1 MAILNSILGIIFIFL
16 VAFLLSNNKK
26 KINWRTVIIGFLI
39 QFGFAVIA
47 LKWSVGKYVLG
58 KVALGVQS
66 VINYANEGVSFIFG
80 SLSKDGS
87 IFAVNVLSVIIFIS
101 AIVSILYYLGVMQ
114 FVIKIIGGGLAKLL
128 GTSKLE
134 TISASANIFLGQTEA
149 PLLIKPYVEKLTES
163 ELFTVMVG
171 GLASVSGS
179 ILVGYSLLGI
189 PIEYLVSASFMAA
202 PAGLVISKIIL
213 PEIKE
218 AEVNNEIEMVKDD
231 SANVVDAAAKGAIDG
246 LGLVLNIAA
255 ILLALP
261 EIKEAEV
268 NNEIE
273 MVKDDSANVVDAAA
287 KGAID
292 GLGLV
297 LNIAAILLAFV
308 ALIALVN
315 GLIGWVGGW
324 FGFADLSLQTILG
337 YIFSPVAAVIGV
349 PWNEAVTAGSLIG
362 QKVILNE
369 FVAFTSLSPLMGTLS
384 AKTVAIVTFSLCGF
398 ANISSIAILIGGIG
412 GMAPNRKHD
421 IARLGWKAV
430 AAGTLCNLLS
440 ATIAGLLISI

>member
-26 KINWRTVIIGFLI
+26 NINWRTVIIGFLI

-101 AIVSILYYLGVMQ
+101 AIVSVLYYLGVMQ
-114 FVIKIIGGGLAKLL
+114 FVIKIIGGGLSKLL

-202 PAGLVISKIIL
+202 PAGLIISKII
-213 PEIKE
+213 
-218 AEVNNEIEMVKDD
+218 
-231 SANVVDAAAKGAIDG
+231 
-246 LGLVLNIAA
+246 
-255 ILLALP
+255 LP

-412 GMAPNRKHD
+412 GMAPSRKHD

>member
-26 KINWRTVIIGFLI
+26 NINWRTVIIGFLI

-101 AIVSILYYLGVMQ
+101 AIVSVLYYLGVMQ
-114 FVIKIIGGGLAKLL
+114 FVIKIIGGGLSKLL

-202 PAGLVISKIIL
+202 PAGLIISKII
-213 PEIKE
+213 
-218 AEVNNEIEMVKDD
+218 
-231 SANVVDAAAKGAIDG
+231 
-246 LGLVLNIAA
+246 
-255 ILLALP
+255 LP

-384 AKTVAIVTFSLCGF
+384 PKTVAIVTFSLCGF

-412 GMAPNRKHD
+412 GMAPSRKHD

>member
-1 MAILNSILGIIFIFL
+1 M
-16 VAFLLSNNKK
+16 LS
-26 KINWRTVIIGFLI
+26 
-39 QFGFAVIA
+39 
-47 LKWSVGKYVLG
+47 

-66 VINYANEGVSFIFG
+66 VIDYAKEGISFLFG
-80 SLSKDGS
+80 SLANDGS
-87 IFAVNVLSVIIFIS
+87 IFAVNVLGVIIFIS
-101 AIVSILYYLGVMQ
+101 AIVSVLYYLGIMQ
-114 FVIKIIGGGLAKLL
+114 FVIKIIGGALSKLL

-189 PIEYLVSASFMAA
+189 PIEYLVSASFMSA
-202 PAGLVISKIIL
+202 PAGLIMAKIII
-213 PEIKE
+213 PEIKQ
-218 AEVNNEIEMVKDD
+218 AKVNEQ
-231 SANVVDAAAKGAIDG
+231 
-246 LGLVLNIAA
+246 
-255 ILLALP
+255 
-261 EIKEAEV
+261 
-268 NNEIE
+268 IE

-315 GLIGWVGGW
+315 GLIGFVGSW
-324 FGFADLSLQTILG
+324 FGIANLSLQSILG
-337 YIFSPVAAVIGV
+337 YIFAPVAAIIGV
-349 PWNEAVTAGSLIG
+349 PWGEAVTAGSL
-362 QKVILNE
+362 NE
-369 FVAFTSLSPLMGTLS
+369 FVAFSSLSEIMSTLS
-384 AKTVAIVTFSLCGF
+384 PKTIAIVTFSLCGF

-412 GMAPNRKHD
+412 GMAPSRKHD
-421 IARLGWKAV
+421 IARLGWKAII
-430 AAGTLCNLLS
+430 AGTLANLLS
-440 ATIAGLLISI
+440 ATIAGFLLTI